1 MAGPP
6 RWLTALNV
14 LMLRAG
20 LRVGT
25 QHLLSI
31 PGRRTGVMRRVP
43 VSLVTVD
50 GVRYAVA
57 GRGLQWAKNARAAG
71 WADLE
76 RGRARQRVRLTE
88 IPVAERGP
96 VLRAFWHQVRG
107 GRRFVAGMFGLPADA
122 GPDDFE
128 RAATRLPVFRLGPA
142 THPNSRA

>member
-6 RWLTALNV
+6 RWLTAVNV
-14 LMLRAG
+14 LVLRAG

-50 GVRYAVA
+50 GIRYAVA

-76 RGRARQRVRLTE
+76 RGRARERVRLTE
-88 IPVAERGP
+88 VAVAERGA

-107 GRRFVAGMFGLPADA
+107 GRRFVADMFGLSPDA

-128 RAATRLPVFRLGPA
+128 RAAPSLPVFRIDSA
-142 THPNSRA
+142 TSE